1 MKDLIQKINEIYH
14 RFDRWFE
21 KQFGW
26 FFTNAGK
33 SDYFREIHEE

>member
-1 MKDLIQKINEIYH
+1 MRKVFKKVVETYH

-33 SDYFREIHEE
+33 SDYLRNLHEE